1 VKKLIE
7 FASISVPFLAGYTR
21 WRCDDKMVD
30 YSEYLGPDWEPKF
43 TGAASIIPNHV
54 TFFDPAFITFQYF
67 PCLTSR
73 DGFRTMPL
81 VGSILK
87 SLSTIYVV
95 GTGKDKD
102 GAKAKRQAAMDLV
115 KEH

>member
-1 VKKLIE
+1 M
-7 FASISVPFLAGYTR
+7 PFLAGYTR
-21 WRCDDKMVD
+21 WTCEDKEVD
-30 YSEYLGPDWEPKF
+30 YSEFLGPEWEPKYS
-43 TGAASIIPNHV
+43 GAASIIPNHV

-73 DGFRTMPL
+73 AGFGTMPL

-95 GTGKDKD
+95 GTGKDKQS
-102 GAKAKRQAAMDLV
+102 AKSKRMAALDLV
-115 KEH
+115 KDH

>member
-1 VKKLIE
+1 MKKLIE
-7 FASISVPFLAGYTR
+7 IASISVPFLAGYTR

-115 KEH
+115 KDH